1 MPLTENSRT
10 KGSAP
15 ARPGLRLREE
25 IQPGVPRFTGFTHGQ
40 EPVGKVWPGT
50 IGLSS
55 GRLRKETL

>member
-1 MPLTENSRT
+1 MT

-40 EPVGKVWPGT
+40 EPVGEVWPGDNRAFF
-50 IGLSS
+50 GPAEK
-55 GRLRKETL
+55 GNAVGAA